1 MKGTIAVN
9 TTRDYL
15 KSAVFFASSAIT
27 LTTFTVGY
35 AGEEKKNEAKPSK
48 ASLSCYTEKQLS
60 MPMIAPVF

>member
-35 AGEEKKNEAKPSK
+35 AGEPKQSKISQSK
-48 ASLSCYTEKQLS
+48 AKSKAKQR
-60 MPMIAPVF
+60 